1 MSHTLSVAMDLAEQ
15 SLKTNFLLESLSANV
30 QQLDDLFAGRMPV
43 RPKRLLNAP
52 INNHVDNIVGESQVV
67 EDVPLPPPPPRN
79 LTVFSLY
86 FLDLHSSTLHIG
98 PQCNVVLAPWAPFVT
113 DATAPTRRVSQA

>member
-1 MSHTLSVAMDLAEQ
+1 MDLAEQ

-43 RPKRLLNAP
+43 KPKRLLNAP
-52 INNHVDNIVGESQVV
+52 INNHVHNIVKESHVV

-79 LTVFSLY
+79 LTVFSVY
-86 FLDLHSSTLHIG
+86 F
-98 PQCNVVLAPWAPFVT
+98 
-113 DATAPTRRVSQA
+113 